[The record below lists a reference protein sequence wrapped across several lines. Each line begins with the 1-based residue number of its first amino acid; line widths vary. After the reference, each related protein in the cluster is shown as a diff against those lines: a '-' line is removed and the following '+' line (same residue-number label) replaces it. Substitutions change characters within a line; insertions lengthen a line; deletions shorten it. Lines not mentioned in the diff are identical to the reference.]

1 MKEVSLPVK
10 KTNDLSYTILDT
22 TIGKIY
28 IAINHMGE
36 SAKFTNVYIS
46 DY

>member
-1 MKEVSLPVK
+1 MCEVSLPIE

-22 TIGKIY
+22 AVGKIY
-28 IAINHMGE
+28 VAINHMGE
-36 SAKFTNVYIS
+36 SNKFTNVYIS